1 VRSGEW
7 GVCESVDY
15 RMPGGLWP
23 GELSEALAAGLE
35 ITICNPTFDDAQG
48 SAARA
53 LARAVTAAFAKGRE
67 R

>member
-1 VRSGEW
+1 
-7 GVCESVDY
+7 
-15 RMPGGLWP
+15 MPGGLWP

-35 ITICNPTFDDAQG
+35 ITICNPTFDDAEG